1 MKQLP
6 ALGKNSTVRLSR
18 QGGVAAIPA
27 LSRPREIEFASCD
40 EREREQV
47 CSVLEGCVPFA
58 AENAGQGDRRGAGL
72 GLSICRSIVEAHGGS
87 IWAEPEGGMRVRICF
102 ALPLAGVSPPASA
115 A

>member
-58 AENAGQGDRRGAGL
+58 AENAGQGDRRYFQIELRYRDDQQAGEWVL
-72 GLSICRSIVEAHGGS
+72 QI
-87 IWAEPEGGMRVRICF
+87 PEEHAPGDLVR
-102 ALPLAGVSPPASA
+102 LWKNGTLR
-115 A
+115 